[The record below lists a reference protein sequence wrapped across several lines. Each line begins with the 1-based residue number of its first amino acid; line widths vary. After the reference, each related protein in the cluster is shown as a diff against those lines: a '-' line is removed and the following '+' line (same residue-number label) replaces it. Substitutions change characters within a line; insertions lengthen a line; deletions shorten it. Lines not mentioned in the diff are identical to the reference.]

1 MGLSKLTDPGLLTFS
16 DRHLK
21 KKNQSYRRDGEL
33 QMRNIRLS
41 IYFYAVKTSANR
53 HQKTSSCTCMEF
65 RLTQESHTIMV

>member
-21 KKNQSYRRDGEL
+21 EKQSYRRDGEL